1 MFYLVKKHE
10 KKTREN
16 EVPVVLAI
24 RKDLK
29 THAVSIPLDSK
40 VCKAMR

>member
-10 KKTREN
+10 KNTREN
-16 EVPVVLAI
+16 EVPAVLAI

-29 THAVSIPLDSK
+29 AHAVSIPLDSQQS
-40 VCKAMR
+40 V